1 MQARK
6 KCCLGLHNQIDYATL
21 VYSTDMDL
29 IRECPLGMLEEKELH
44 LNCQDFF
51 DFMMALTSYVNY

>member
-1 MQARK
+1 MYASEK
-6 KCCLGLHNQIDYATL
+6 KCYLGLHNQMDYATF

-29 IRECPLGMLEEKELH
+29 IQECPLGMLEEKELL

-51 DFMMALTSYVNY
+51 